1 MLADAIGVRNKRRL
15 SIQDRQLSVLRR
27 RSACSMGF
35 YLPTLRRNGGVCR
48 RRSGPEAI
56 VTGD

>member
-15 SIQDRQLSVLRR
+15 SIQDRRLSVLRR

-35 YLPTLRRNGGVCR
+35 YLPTLRRNGGVA
-48 RRSGPEAI
+48 P
-56 VTGD
+56 VTTQSIGIS